1 MAENQLELLTIY
13 DLIKGDPFSFY
24 IPSYQ
29 RGFRWTTRQVT
40 DLINDIYE
48 FTTKKEKKVDEF
60 YCLQPIVVKPRE
72 NNWEV
77 IDGQQRLTTIFL
89 LLKYF
94 NNRLAEDF
102 RKDLYKIEYET
113 RENSA
118 KYLET
123 ISPEESQTNVDYFH
137 IHQAY
142 STIRDWFSQ
151 RQNII
156 NDFEGSLLN
165 STKII
170 WYQVNEDTDSI
181 DIFTRLNIGKIP
193 LTNAELIKALFLFRD
208 NFEGNDQ
215 TKQLRQLEIAGEWDR
230 IEANLRDEEFWGF
243 ISDGS
248 DNFDNRIEF
257 IFDLMSNKTNQDKD
271 FTFRYFSDLFDETQ
285 DVEAAWKIVKNYFLI
300 FQEWF
305 NDRDLYH
312 LIGFLIIVGEKVEEL
327 KADLNGKTK
336 TEFKEYLKTKIKKY
350 ANLQV
355 SELDYSEKSDRKH
368 IKNVLVLF
376 NIISII
382 NNSESNYRFQFG
394 RFKENKNW
402 DIEHIHA
409 VESNMPAT
417 DEHQKVWIKEFL
429 EFTKDDDLKNRAKN
443 WLETEKKSREE
454 SFDEVYE
461 DILKTYSENGEAEE
475 INDISNLTLL
485 DAGTNR
491 GYGNAIFPI
500 KRNKIIKKDQNGT
513 FIPLCTKN
521 VFLKYYTESVEQMTM
536 WGRSDKESYLKAII
550 DTLKEF
556 LPEQNVNNTEEDGR
570 TTDIL

>member
-29 RGFRWTTRQVT
+29 RGYRWTSRQVI
-40 DLINDIYE
+40 DLLVDIYE
-48 FTTKKEKKVDEF
+48 FTTKKGKTVDEF

-118 KYLET
+118 NYLQN

-151 RQNII
+151 RQNVI
-156 NDFEGSLLN
+156 NDFEGALLN
-165 STKII
+165 STKVI
-170 WYQVNEDTDSI
+170 WYEVNEETDSI

-208 NFEGNDQ
+208 NFEGNPQ

-230 IEANLRDEEFWGF
+230 IESTLREKEFWGF
-243 ISDGS
+243 ISDGN

-257 IFDLMSNKTNQDKD
+257 IFDLMSNKTSHDKD
-271 FTFRYFSDLFDETQ
+271 FTFRYFNNLFDETA
-285 DVEAAWKIVKNYFLI
+285 DVESVWKKVKDYFLT
-300 FQEWF
+300 FKEWF
-305 NDRDLYH
+305 DDRDLYH
-312 LIGFLIIVGEKVEEL
+312 LIGFLIIVGEKVKEL
-327 KADLNGKTK
+327 KEDSDGKTK

-350 ANLQV
+350 TNMQV
-355 SELDYSEKSDRKH
+355 SELDYSEKSDRKP
-368 IKNVLVLF
+368 IKNILILF

-382 NNSESNYRFQFG
+382 SNSASNYRFQFG
-394 RFKENKNW
+394 RFKAENW

-409 VESNMPAT
+409 VESYMPET
-417 DEHQKVWIKEFL
+417 DEHQKAWMTEFL
-429 EFTKDDDLKNRAKN
+429 EFTKDDDLKNRAKI
-443 WLETEKKSREE
+443 WIETEKKSRKE
-454 SFDEVYE
+454 SFEEIYDDV
-461 DILKTYSENGEAEE
+461 LKMYSEDGKAEE

-491 GYGNAIFPI
+491 GYRNAIFPI
-500 KRNKIIKKDQNGT
+500 KRNKIIQKDQNGT

-521 VFLKYYTESVEQMTM
+521 VFLKYYTESVEQMTL
-536 WGRSDKESYLKAII
+536 WGNSDKKSYLTAII
-550 DTLKEF
+550 NTLKDF
-556 LPEQNVNNTEEDGR
+556 LPGQNINN
-570 TTDIL
+570 IQ